1 MIRDYLA
8 SHEAKSREEI
18 MDFATHIAFEEDVL
32 GSQGTFTASSAAL
45 TRWREAELVS
55 FETVVGSRGA
65 YLASREAMIGSQR
78 TSVVSTET
86 YF

>member
-32 GSQGTFTASSAAL
+32 GS
-45 TRWREAELVS
+45 
-55 FETVVGSRGA
+55 
-65 YLASREAMIGSQR
+65 
-78 TSVVSTET
+78 
-86 YF
+86 